1 MVEYFTDGYYDEL
14 VDALNSDGDFKSA
27 AEGFSAT
34 VVQVAKDKDKAYR
47 ISIEDGSVSAEEVDP
62 DADGD
67 FRFVAD
73 YDDWVKVVTG
83 DSTAE
88 KLIMMGSMKV
98 DGSMSDVLKNRDTL
112 EYLTKTGR
120 EIDPDV

>member
-1 MVEYFTDGYYDEL
+1 MVEYFTDAYYDEL
-14 VDALNSDGDFKSA
+14 VEALNSDDGFKSA
-27 AEGFSAT
+27 AEGFSAR
-34 VVQVAKDKDKAYR
+34 VVQVAEDKGKAYR
-47 ISIEDGSVSAEEVDP
+47 ITIEDGTASAEEVDP

-73 YDDWVKVVTG
+73 YDDWAKVVTG
-83 DSTAE
+83 ETTAE

-112 EYLTKTGR
+112 EYLTETGR
-120 EIDPDV
+120 EIGPDV